1 MKLKAIIT
9 GSSGMVGKGLLL
21 ECIEHPD
28 VESVL
33 IVNRKSINFSH
44 PKVKELII
52 PDFFDLSEVKDQ
64 LAGYNICYFC
74 AGVSSV
80 GLSEV
85 EYTKLT
91 YHMTLNFAQT
101 FLAQNPDSKFCYVSG
116 MGTDS
121 SERGKTFWARVKGKT
136 ENDLLKMPFQA
147 AYMFRPAFIQPFK
160 GIKSRTRVYNIFYT
174 FFSPLYPLLKH
185 FPKYV
190 TDTITLG
197 KVMIELGLNGNEKKV
212 FENIDINKAGKTI

>member
-33 IVNRKSINFSH
+33 IVNRHSINFSH

-52 PDFFDLSEVKDQ
+52 PNFFDLSKAKEQ
-64 LAGYNICYFC
+64 LTGYNTCYFC

-91 YHMTLNFAQT
+91 YHMTLNFAET

-136 ENDLLKMPFQA
+136 ENDLLKMPFKA

-160 GIKSRTRVYNIFYT
+160 GIKSRTRIYNIFYT

-185 FPKYV
+185 LPKYV
-190 TDTITLG
+190 TDTVTLG
-197 KVMIELGLNGNEKKV
+197 KVMIEFGLNGNEKKV
-212 FENIDINKAGKTI
+212 LENININKTGKNL